1 VCSSIELRSVCD
13 VRRASMLGDRAA
25 GDGRSGSTLPY
36 VRRVPALN
44 PGATVAGAAQRTSA
58 RVPCQLS

>member
-1 VCSSIELRSVCD
+1 
-13 VRRASMLGDRAA
+13 MLGDRAA